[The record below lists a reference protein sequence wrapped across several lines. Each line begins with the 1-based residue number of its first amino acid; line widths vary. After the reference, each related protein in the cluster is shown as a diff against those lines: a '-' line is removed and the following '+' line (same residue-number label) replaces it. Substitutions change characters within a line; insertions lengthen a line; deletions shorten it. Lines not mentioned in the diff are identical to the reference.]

1 MEEDGVDVDAGEAGR
16 RGRRGDGVSGKTV
29 RGFGGAVLVRR
40 GRCSSGRGPAS
51 AWSRTGGRAPV
62 GRQEGAGSAREVTAM
77 PRRRWGDGIGG
88 AVAVRV
94 SVSGPRGLS
103 GVAGWAWWVG
113 PVGLMA
119 CWAGA
124 PGGSFLFVSFLFCFV
139 FVSYCFIFL

>member
-1 MEEDGVDVDAGEAGR
+1 MKPLGRRTGTTCGAGEDKEA
-16 RGRRGDGVSGKTV
+16 
-29 RGFGGAVLVRR
+29 VRR
-40 GRCSSGRGPAS
+40 GGGPARRPLATAES
-51 AWSRTGGRAPV
+51 GPDAPIRS
-62 GRQEGAGSAREVTAM
+62 GSWGEGEASG
-77 PRRRWGDGIGG
+77 GIGG
-88 AVAVRV
+88 AVGVRV

-124 PGGSFLFVSFLFCFV
+124 PGGSFLVVSFLFCFV